1 VIYDK
6 IKEAIRKA
14 MLKIHQLTTSEAGM
28 YHAKTDKHIMA
39 IYPMLFSNGKYAVQ
53 LSIQT
58 LHEDGR
64 VACREVTMTP
74 EALTC
79 LYAVMCKYFN
89 DAMKEEAN
97 PAEFG
102 GAE

>member
-1 VIYDK
+1 MIYDK
-6 IKEAIRKA
+6 IKKTIRKA
-14 MLKIHQLTTSEAGM
+14 MKANHSILRSDTGM
-28 YHAKTDKHIMA
+28 YQAHTIKHVMG
-39 IYPMLFSNGKYAVQ
+39 IYPMLFADGHECVQ
-53 LSIQT
+53 LSIQKV
-58 LHEDGR
+58 HEDGKI
-64 VACREVTMTP
+64 AIREVTMTP